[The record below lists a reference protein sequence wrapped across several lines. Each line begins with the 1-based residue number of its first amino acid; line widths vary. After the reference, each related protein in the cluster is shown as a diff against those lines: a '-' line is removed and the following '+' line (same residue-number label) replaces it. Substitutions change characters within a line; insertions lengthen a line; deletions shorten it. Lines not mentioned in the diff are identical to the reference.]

1 MASIDRLVLKLERRD
16 AVSADERRV
25 LESAVARID
34 SYAARADVIVEG
46 VPQTESRLQL
56 DGVTCRYKAM
66 RDGRRQIMEINIGG
80 DFVDLHSFTLKQL
93 DHNVGT
99 ITRASFAIVPHAALH
114 EITETQ
120 PHLARLLWLMT
131 MLDAAIHREWVV
143 SAGRRSAIARMANL
157 FCELFVRAEVVGLAE
172 GNCYRLPI
180 TQEDMADVCGLTP
193 VHVNRTLQEL
203 RAGGSVEWQRGTV
216 TIKDWRAL
224 QGIAEFDPA
233 YLFLERQPR

>member
-16 AVSADERRV
+16 SVSDDEKRV
-25 LESAVARID
+25 LERAVARID
-34 SYAARADVIVEG
+34 NYAARTDVIVEG

-66 RDGRRQIMEINIGG
+66 RDGRRQIMEINLAG
-80 DFVDLHSFTLKQL
+80 DFVDLHSFTLKKL
-93 DHNVGT
+93 DHNVGS
-99 ITRASFAIVPHAALH
+99 ITRAAFAIVPHAALQ
-114 EITETQ
+114 EITETE

-143 SAGRRSAIARMANL
+143 SAGRRSAIGQIANL
-157 FCELFVRAEVVGLAE
+157 FCELFIRAEVVGLTE
-172 GNCYRLPI
+172 GNCYPLPI

-203 RAGGSVEWQRGTV
+203 RASGSVEWQRGIV
-216 TIKDWRAL
+216 TIKDWQAL
-224 QGIAEFDPA
+224 QNIAEFDPD
-233 YLFLERQPR
+233 YLFLDRQPR